1 MKYIMMIVTA
11 LIFSACGS
19 DVQTDTKTVGAE
31 ETFNSSVSMQI
42 GKVYTVKKGDKLVKV
57 TDEAIVNIT
66 KKTQE
71 DTTEVVLVEGE
82 AKIIFN

>member
-11 LIFSACGS
+11 LMFSACGS
-19 DVQTDTKTVGAE
+19 DSQTTETTPNVQEPTSSTV
-31 ETFNSSVSMQI
+31 FMQT
-42 GKVYTVKKGDKLVKV
+42 GKVYTVKKGDKLIKT
-57 TDEAIVNIT
+57 TDEAVVNIT